1 MGGISS
7 KPRIDKALGASFPE
21 HERVFGLENF
31 GNTCYCNSVLQAL
44 YYCKPLREKCIEE
57 SLSRDPHEEDDMLS
71 CLCDLFHTIS
81 TQKRRCGVYPP
92 RRFIAKLR
100 AENEVFNNQMHQDA
114 HELLNYLLNE
124 MADILEKRHK
134 KEDGGVSTS
143 SDKGASPDLKGRFA
157 ATVTRGTPRNENE
170 EDEKGRGEDLE
181 VKPGGSEDNCSED
194 LKYVCKTWIHS
205 MFEGILTNETRCLA
219 CDTVTSRHESFL
231 DLSLEIEQN
240 SSVADCMQN
249 FSAIESMRADN
260 KFFCDTC
267 CSLQEA
273 HKRMRIKRLPN
284 VLALHLKRFKYIEQL
299 QRFKKLSY
307 RIAFPMELTVPDV
320 IVDAK
325 DAGRKYRLF
334 AVIVHAGS
342 GPNHGHYVAL
352 VRTHQHWLCFDD
364 DAVDVVDEAQIQAYF
379 GLSQETAA
387 STDTGYILFYQ
398 MEPWDGTAAA
408 DAE

>member
-1 MGGISS
+1 
-7 KPRIDKALGASFPE
+7 L
-21 HERVFGLENF
+21 
-31 GNTCYCNSVLQAL
+31 
-44 YYCKPLREKCIEE
+44 
-57 SLSRDPHEEDDMLS
+57 
-71 CLCDLFHTIS
+71 
-81 TQKRRCGVYPP
+81 
-92 RRFIAKLR
+92 
-100 AENEVFNNQMHQDA
+100 
-114 HELLNYLLNE
+114 
-124 MADILEKRHK
+124 
-134 KEDGGVSTS
+134 
-143 SDKGASPDLKGRFA
+143 
-157 ATVTRGTPRNENE
+157 TRGTPHNEKE
-170 EDEKGRGEDLE
+170 ENDKTCGEDLE
-181 VKPGGSEDNCSED
+181 EQPDGSEDDCIED

-284 VLALHLKRFKYIEQL
+284 VLALHLKRFKYMEQL

-379 GLSQETAA
+379 GLSQDTAA

-398 MEPWDGTAAA
+398 TEPWDGTATA